1 MSLQQQMSLFQEGG
15 LEQDGNTVDP
25 ESGNDVPIGSSQEE
39 VRDDIPAQLSEG
51 EFVFPA
57 DVVRYLGLEFLMN
70 LRQKAKA
77 GLARME
83 EMGQMSNSEEA
94 TVPDDV
100 PFTVDDLELENDER
114 DMAQGGVVKAADG
127 IATVRGGQNVDHT
140 TKEDNWGREGGFRRE
155 PEVRIPEWDWD
166 YKPPTNEQATFM
178 NAPAEQPPTDETTDE
193 TTFESLLGSSPE
205 TYDELRKYVGPNGE
219 ISYIAF
225 KDGKPLPAYVSKEQD
240 LLKKG
245 YVYEDPATVGEEEPT
260 DPTNVGVETAQVRDR
275 EGDATDP
282 MNMRKAE
289 QERIK
294 SFKSAI
300 ESVMKETGITD
311 PAEAAQYL
319 KDGNHKIKGIKVPGF
334 LFKDFNLVDGVV
346 DESGIA
352 RPATYGLDQAAE
364 EVFSDQ
370 YSDTSTL
377 DAMGGFDDSSAG
389 VGTGGFSSNILGN
402 VSGLAST
409 LPSSSATTSSSQ
421 DSEAVQETDTSENT
435 YTGKPGPPSLS
446 DRPVE
451 KINISGKQKYLGE
464 KDSPAA
470 SAWKTKEIQDPSDI
484 ARTNAEIKR
493 AKLEAVAKKSQELA
507 DKRQKEAEET
517 RAKARAENKLGPNPS
532 TRETMQK
539 ATPYR
544 SGGRYGGFKEG
555 GLASKKPKKKK
566 TVMKRGGLASK
577 K

>member
-15 LEQDGNTVDP
+15 LEQDGNTIDP

-57 DVVRYLGLEFLMN
+57 DVVRYLGLEFLMK
-70 LRQKAKA
+70 LRQRAKA

-83 EMGQMSNSEEA
+83 EMGQMGNSEEA

-100 PFTVDDLELENDER
+100 PFTIDDLDMEDEP
-114 DMAQGGVVKAADG
+114 QEFQEGGSVEG
-127 IATVRGGQNVDHT
+127 ITQ
-140 TKEDNWGREGGFRRE
+140 GGFRRV
-155 PEVRIPEWDWD
+155 PERPRVGIPRIPED
-166 YKPPTNEQATFM
+166 PIMPVQPLPNEEATFM

-245 YVYEDPATVGEEEPT
+245 YVYEDPATVGEEELA

-282 MNMRKAE
+282 MNMRKRE
-289 QERIK
+289 NEIQK
-294 SFKSAI
+294 SYVDTI
-300 ESVMKETGITD
+300 QSVMQQEGLS
-311 PAEAAQYL
+311 AEDAVQFI
-319 KDGNHKIKGIKVPGF
+319 KNGNYKVMGKTVPGF
-334 LFKDFNLVDGVV
+334 LFPDIKLANQNLTNPSPYTIIDPDNFDKSGNQISFTNFSLEDAAKIATGGFEDPSETYGSGAVNA
-346 DESGIA
+346 DESQVAPVVETAVEEASSQDDG
-352 RPATYGLDQAAE
+352 AAE
-364 EVFSDQ
+364 E
-370 YSDTSTL
+370 
-377 DAMGGFDDSSAG
+377 
-389 VGTGGFSSNILGN
+389 
-402 VSGLAST
+402 
-409 LPSSSATTSSSQ
+409 
-421 DSEAVQETDTSENT
+421 TD
-435 YTGKPGPPSLS
+435 KPGPPSLS
-446 DRPVE
+446 DRPIE
-451 KINISGKQKYLGE
+451 KIPFSTEAKFLGG

-484 ARTNAEIKR
+484 ARVNAEIRR
-493 AKLEAVAKKSQELA
+493 AKREAIVKKSQELA
-507 DKRQKEAEET
+507 DARQAEKELNQEQ
-517 RAKARAENKLGPNPS
+517 ARAENKLGPDPS
-532 TRETMQK
+532 AIEEKQK
-539 ATPYR
+539 QTPYAG
-544 SGGRYGGFKEG
+544 GGRYGGFKQG
-555 GLASKKPKKKK
+555 GIASKKPKKKK

>member
-1 MSLQQQMSLFQEGG
+1 MNLQQQMSLFQEGG
-15 LEQDGNTVDP
+15 LEQDGNTIDP
-25 ESGNDVPIGSSQEE
+25 VSGNDVPVGSSQEE

-70 LRQKAKA
+70 LRQRAKA

-83 EMGQMSNSEEA
+83 EMGQMGNSEEA

-100 PFTVDDLELENDER
+100 PFTIDDLDMEDET
-114 DMAQGGVVKAADG
+114 QEFQEGGSVEG
-127 IATVRGGQNVDHT
+127 ITQ
-140 TKEDNWGREGGFRRE
+140 GGFRRV
-155 PEVRIPEWDWD
+155 PEIGIN
-166 YKPPTNEQATFM
+166 PPPQDNIVQDEQATFM
-178 NAPAEQPPTDETTDE
+178 NAPAQQPPMDDTVTD
-193 TTFESLLGSSPE
+193 FESLLGSSPE

-245 YVYEDPATVGEEEPT
+245 YVYEDPATVGEEELA

-282 MNMRKAE
+282 MNMRRAE
-289 QERIK
+289 KERIK

-311 PAEAAQYL
+311 PAEAAQYI
-319 KDGNHKIKGIKVPGF
+319 KDGHHKIKGIPVPGF

-346 DESGIA
+346 DASGIA

-364 EVFSDQ
+364 DIAETMPLFADAD
-370 YSDTSTL
+370 DTSKKSTSPFVTTKE
-377 DAMGGFDDSSAG
+377 DVAKVKTGEG
-389 VGTGGFSSNILGN
+389 VLTDREQDTKE
-402 VSGLAST
+402 ST
-409 LPSSSATTSSSQ
+409 QKTIEATQKLVDPKTQELKGKSAT
-421 DSEAVQETDTSENT
+421 A
-435 YTGKPGPPSLS
+435 
-446 DRPVE
+446 
-451 KINISGKQKYLGE
+451 
-464 KDSPAA
+464 
-470 SAWKTKEIQDPSDI
+470 KEII
-484 ARTNAEIKR
+484 ARGEQQAIK
-493 AKLEAVAKKSQELA
+493 KQQELA
-507 DKRQKEAEET
+507 RKQLEAAQKAKGIREDE
-517 RAKARAENKLGPNPS
+517 RKARREQQIELDKS
-532 TRETMQK
+532 TADKIKDIRTGR
-539 ATPYR
+539 R
-544 SGGRYGGFKEG
+544 SVLTGFEQG
-555 GLASKKPKKKK
+555 GLATKKPKKKK